1 MKKINSENIMSFSTT
16 ISDVIF
22 INEFINWLNEKGF
35 VDDRSW
41 NSNEEREDKFYSF
54 VKGIYRFEI
63 LLNWNKKYDSYKPI
77 VINFIDC
84 SKEIYPGGN
93 ILMYLRQKHLL
104 RFEKPISRSMF
115 NCICEEYEL

>member
-1 MKKINSENIMSFSTT
+1 MKINTENTMSIPTK
-16 ISDVIF
+16 ISNELYVI
-22 INEFINWLNEKGF
+22 EFLRWLLKKEF

-84 SKEIYPGGN
+84 SKEIYPGGS
-93 ILMYLRQKHLL
+93 IQMYLGQKHLL
-104 RFEKPISRSMF
+104 RFESPISFSMLEG
-115 NCICEEYEL
+115 ICEQYEL

>member
-1 MKKINSENIMSFSTT
+1 MKINTENTMSIPTK
-16 ISDVIF
+16 ISNELYVVDF
-22 INEFINWLNEKGF
+22 IHWLLKKGF

-63 LLNWNKKYDSYKPI
+63 LLNWNKKYSSYKPI

-93 ILMYLRQKHLL
+93 IHMYLGQEHLL
-104 RFEKPISRSMF
+104 RFENPISFSMLEA
-115 NCICEEYEL
+115 ICEQYEL